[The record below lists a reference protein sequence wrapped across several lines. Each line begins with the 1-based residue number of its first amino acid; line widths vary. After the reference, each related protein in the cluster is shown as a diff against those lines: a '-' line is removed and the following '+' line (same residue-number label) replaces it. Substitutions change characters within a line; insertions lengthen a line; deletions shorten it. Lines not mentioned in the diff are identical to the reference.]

1 MKKINAGTVKPPYL
15 SSNPDL
21 NMDLDQALEAFRE
34 IAARQGWEPLHTPK
48 NLAIAV
54 SREAA
59 ELLHEFQWLGDE
71 ESRKLVHDAK
81 AKACI
86 GAEAAD
92 VFLYLL
98 ALCDKLD
105 IDLAE
110 AVRQKQEINRQR
122 FGQTD

>member
-1 MKKINAGTVKPPYL
+1 
-15 SSNPDL
+15 
-21 NMDLDQALEAFRE
+21 MDLEQALEAFKE
-34 IAARQGWEPLHTPK
+34 IAARQGWESLHTPK
-48 NLAIAV
+48 NLAMAV
-54 SREAA
+54 SNEAA

-71 ESRKLVHDAK
+71 ESLALVHDAE

-110 AVRQKQEINRQR
+110 AVRQKQEFNHQR
-122 FGQTD
+122 FTQTD

>member
-1 MKKINAGTVKPPYL
+1 
-15 SSNPDL
+15 
-21 NMDLDQALEAFRE
+21 MDLEQALEAFRE
-34 IAARQGWEPLHTPK
+34 IADRQGWEPLHTPK

-54 SREAA
+54 SKEAA
-59 ELLHEFQWLGDE
+59 ELLQEFQWLGDE
-71 ESRKLVHDAK
+71 ESRDLIHDAK
-81 AKACI
+81 AKASI